1 MGNGSRAGAWRAALL
16 GEGSGGGGANNS
28 MPASLRVCWWRVG
41 GVAAGSGTSVHLF
54 RKKQQ
59 SEGGFFR
66 VYEPC
71 SRPAAKS
78 RIW

>member
-16 GEGSGGGGANNS
+16 GEGSDIGGGNGS
-28 MPASLRVCWWRVG
+28 MSAGVGRVVLLLAR
-41 GVAAGSGTSVHLF
+41 ARRFTYSARSSRTT
-54 RKKQQ
+54 
-59 SEGGFFR
+59 EGFFR